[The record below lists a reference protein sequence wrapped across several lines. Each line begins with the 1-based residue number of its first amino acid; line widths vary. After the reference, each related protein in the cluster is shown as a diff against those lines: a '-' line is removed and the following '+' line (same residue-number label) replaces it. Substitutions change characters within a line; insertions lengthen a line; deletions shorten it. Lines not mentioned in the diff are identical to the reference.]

1 MGGCRNLNARA
12 GRRGWRNFM
21 ISIILRGEIIRK
33 RIGESVGCNGGIIS
47 RTMGRAIL
55 GEEWTMIG
63 YFSAALV
70 VGSG

>member
-1 MGGCRNLNARA
+1 
-12 GRRGWRNFM
+12 M